1 MNESPIIS
9 KRIVR
14 KNVMLILDER
24 KKLYENK

>member
-9 KRIVR
+9 KSIVR